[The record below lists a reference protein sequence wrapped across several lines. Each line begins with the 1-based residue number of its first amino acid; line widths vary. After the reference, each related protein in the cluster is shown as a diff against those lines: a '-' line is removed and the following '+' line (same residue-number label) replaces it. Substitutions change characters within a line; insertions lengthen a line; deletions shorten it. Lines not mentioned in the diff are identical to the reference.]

1 MVAICVSVGSA
12 VPAAQEEIAALE
24 RALGAAAPDM
34 EWKRAF
40 TSRRARQMLARQGQ
54 PTLSLQEALAGAAG
68 QPVAVQPL
76 LLLPGRAYEEI
87 KSEVQAQRHCF
98 PQIRLG
104 KPLVS
109 AREDLRALAAALNR
123 AYPAVAGET
132 LVLVGHGT
140 DHEAGAAYVRLQA
153 MFHAGGRG
161 DIRVVTLKERLEKKA
176 LFSELKAVAPAV
188 HLVPLLLAAG
198 KHVQTDIAGKGPESW
213 AGRLQGEG
221 LSVRC
226 TRRGLGT
233 LPEIQNLFVQH
244 FRSMR

>member
-1 MVAICVSVGSA
+1 
-12 VPAAQEEIAALE
+12 
-24 RALGAAAPDM
+24 
-34 EWKRAF
+34 
-40 TSRRARQMLARQGQ
+40 MLARQGQ

-98 PQIRLG
+98 PKIRLG

-109 AREDLRALAAALNR
+109 AQEDLRALAAALNR

-140 DHEAGAAYVRLQA
+140 DHKAGAAYVRLQA

-198 KHVQTDIAGKGPESW
+198 KTRADGYS
-213 AGRLQGEG
+213 GRRARKLG
-221 LSVRC
+221 RPP
-226 TRRGLGT
+226 TRRRAERT
-233 LPEIQNLFVQH
+233 LHTARPRNAAGNTKFICSAFSKYAGNPKPF
-244 FRSMR
+244 

>member
-1 MVAICVSVGSA
+1 METGVYQPEGSA
-12 VPAAQEEIAALE
+12 DA
-24 RALGAAAPDM
+24 GAA
-34 EWKRAF
+34 
-40 TSRRARQMLARQGQ
+40 GQ

-98 PQIRLG
+98 PKIRLG

-109 AREDLRALAAALNR
+109 AQEDLRALAAALNR

-140 DHEAGAAYVRLQA
+140 DHKAGAAYVRLQA

-176 LFSELKAVAPAV
+176 LFSELKAVAPACIWF
-188 HLVPLLLAAG
+188 LYCW
-198 KHVQTDIAGKGPESW
+198 QRENT
-213 AGRLQGEG
+213 
-221 LSVRC
+221 C
-226 TRRGLGT
+226 RR
-233 LPEIQNLFVQH
+233 I
-244 FRSMR
+244 